1 MLGKHAVCLTVSM
14 VAFVA
19 ASAGAAELKKIGT
32 VDAPGTTFGTYDIS
46 YVDQATNR
54 YYLADRTNKSIDVVD
69 VKSGKLTGQI
79 SGGFVGQQKSN
90 DTSGPNGILIVGGMV
105 WAGDGDSTVKIINLK
120 DNKVVDTISTG
131 GKNRVD
137 EMSYDPKDH
146 VVLVANN
153 ADDPPFATLIS
164 TKPGHKVIAKVPFP
178 DATDGAEQSVY
189 YAPNGMFYLSI
200 PEISK
205 DKAKGGIAVIDPRSG
220 KVVKTLPVDNC
231 HPAGLVRGPGHSLL
245 LGCTAGS
252 KDSGLPP
259 QFVVINAD
267 SGAVV
272 KEIPGLGAADMVTYN
287 PKTNQYYTASRDM
300 PDGPELGVL
309 DAKANTLVQQ
319 IKLPG
324 GNPHSVA
331 VSEANN
337 HVFLPVGSKG
347 GCGCIEIYAPQ

>member
-1 MLGKHAVCLTVSM
+1 MIGKHAVFLTASV
-14 VAFVA
+14 VTLAFG

-32 VDAPGTTFGTYDIS
+32 VDAPGTTFGTYDIGF
-46 YVDQATNR
+46 VDDTTNR
-54 YYLADRTNKSIDVVD
+54 YYLADRTNKAIDVVD
-69 VKSGKLTGQI
+69 AKTGKIVKQI
-79 SGGFVGQQKSN
+79 AAGYVGQQNSN
-90 DTSGPNGILIVGGMV
+90 DNSGPNGVSVVGHEA
-105 WAGDGDSTVKIINLK
+105 WTGDGDSTVKIIDLNT
-120 DNKVVDTISTG
+120 NKLVDTISTG

-146 VVLVANN
+146 EMLVANN

-164 TKPGHKVIAKVPFP
+164 TKPGHKVIAKIPFP
-178 DATDGAEQSVY
+178 DATDGIEQSVY
-189 YAPNGMFYLSI
+189 YAPKGMFYLSI
-200 PEISK
+200 PEINK
-205 DKAKGGIAVIDPRSG
+205 DKAKGGVAVIDPRNG
-220 KVVKTLPVDNC
+220 NIAKTMSVDDC
-231 HPAGLVRGPGHSLL
+231 HPAGLVRGPGHNML

-267 SGAVV
+267 DGAII
-272 KEIPGLGAADMVTYN
+272 KNIPGLGAADMVAYN
-287 PKTNQYYTASRDM
+287 PKANQYYTASRDM

-309 DAKANTLVQQ
+309 DASKNTIVQR

-331 VSEANN
+331 VSQKNN

-347 GCGCIEIYAPQ
+347 GCGCIEIYSP